1 MPQTGI
7 YNEDGINNIQLR
19 ILKMENPM
27 ARGCIYG
34 TFLDT
39 LHPGRVGSKHETETK
54 EAKRKQNQNSPAIM
68 LACVRP

>member
-7 YNEDGINNIQLR
+7 SNEDGVNNIQVR
-19 ILKMENPM
+19 IVKVENPM

-39 LHPGRVGSKHETETK
+39 LHPDRVASKHEMEAK
-54 EAKRKQNQNSPAIM
+54 EAKCKQNQNSPAIV
-68 LACVRP
+68 LTCV